1 MIKRKWFGGIERN
14 LSFVNEVSAGIGLVT
29 GYVLFGLYWL
39 STPITTVEV
48 TTQTVAYEER
58 VIGYIPEPTRLESI
72 SDLGSLNRTV
82 PVTAKFPIL
91 NEQGRPALSE
101 EVVTFEGKGTPMI
114 YVEQKEIV
122 IPKLASD
129 DVKLVSPHSSSN
141 YARFYLETILQ
152 GTGYYYE
159 DKRVAF
165 DGAMSADIFAVRIG
179 TLFALLS
186 LVLLMIK
193 VKAISR
199 SVNFLKSLME
209 PDKSPD
215 TLDEASMSEHYENA
229 KKFKKQYEMT
239 KRSREAEY
247 FERIGESAEVAYAN
261 ILTFIDKAELFLRT
275 EQDNN
280 EYVVCRD
287 KSVYIDPPVYCDIP
301 TVDRKTY
308 MGITADPLDV
318 KRCTLE
324 EAEFFANY
332 LKNVEGALS
341 IEPVRLVKA
350 IRNALRINLILRKK
364 LEFYLRNKGI
374 I

>member
-129 DVKLVSPHSSSN
+129 DVNLVSPHSSSN
-141 YARFYLETILQ
+141 
-152 GTGYYYE
+152 
-159 DKRVAF
+159 
-165 DGAMSADIFAVRIG
+165 
-179 TLFALLS
+179 
-186 LVLLMIK
+186 
-193 VKAISR
+193 
-199 SVNFLKSLME
+199 
-209 PDKSPD
+209 
-215 TLDEASMSEHYENA
+215 
-229 KKFKKQYEMT
+229 
-239 KRSREAEY
+239 
-247 FERIGESAEVAYAN
+247 
-261 ILTFIDKAELFLRT
+261 
-275 EQDNN
+275 
-280 EYVVCRD
+280 
-287 KSVYIDPPVYCDIP
+287 
-301 TVDRKTY
+301 
-308 MGITADPLDV
+308 
-318 KRCTLE
+318 
-324 EAEFFANY
+324 
-332 LKNVEGALS
+332 
-341 IEPVRLVKA
+341 
-350 IRNALRINLILRKK
+350 
-364 LEFYLRNKGI
+364 
-374 I
+374 